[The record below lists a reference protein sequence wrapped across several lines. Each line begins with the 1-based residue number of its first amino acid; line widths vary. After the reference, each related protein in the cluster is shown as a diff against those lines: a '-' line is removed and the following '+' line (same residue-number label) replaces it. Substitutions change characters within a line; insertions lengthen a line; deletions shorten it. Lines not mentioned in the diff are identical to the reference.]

1 MSNLVAE
8 TSVKVAPGQMIDI
21 LARVV
26 DKAGNILAAS
36 DFSSISLKIFNR
48 KDLTTAIA
56 LAGGPATAIAIAT
69 SQVTGALT
77 TTDAWTEDEK
87 GHNFSYSYNSGTD
100 LTGGNK
106 YVMDIKMTTSSL
118 GIIHILVNLDVIR
131 TYN

>member
-77 TTDAWTEDEK
+77 TTDAWTEDE
-87 GHNFSYSYNSGTD
+87 
-100 LTGGNK
+100 
-106 YVMDIKMTTSSL
+106 
-118 GIIHILVNLDVIR
+118 
-131 TYN
+131 